1 MLAVGFS
8 SYGKVELQDVPRPAL
23 RKDTDAIVLVTT
35 AAIGPWD
42 VDRYESTSTSPVIPG
57 GEFAGIIVEIGSKVL
72 NFELDDLVSNTVQ
85 IGGIRTSSFLFG
97 TNYLAGGHAE
107 YVRVPQAD
115 NSLIK
120 ISAAAEERSLMA
132 GGTVG
137 LGMKAASAAIERLRH
152 GSVTVYG
159 ANPIAISMLS
169 ALDSSD
175 KGLKN
180 RVNLVESHDAR
191 RTLGARHAN
200 ATVESVD
207 ALPEGTCGLAVIPDV
222 AHHDIGAYV
231 EHAYRHCDSLLIAEP
246 YGLTRLDQLGHKLP
260 TLRTITSVQWPS
272 ASEAQKIAYSIQ
284 VRKLELTPLVS
295 HVVPLDE
302 AQSAY
307 EMAANRSPGVQQV
320 LLKP

>member
-1 MLAVGFS
+1 MLAVGFT
-8 SYGKVELQDVPRPAL
+8 SYGNVELQDVPRPSL
-23 RKDTDAIVLVTT
+23 REDTDAIVLVTT

-42 VDRYESTSTSPVIPG
+42 IDRYESTSTAPVIPG
-57 GEFAGIIVEIGSKVL
+57 GEFSGIIVEIGSKVA

-115 NSLIK
+115 ESLIK
-120 ISAAAEERSLMA
+120 ISTAAEERSLLA

-137 LGMKAASAAIERLRH
+137 LGMKAAAAAVEHLRH
-152 GSVTVYG
+152 GSITVYG
-159 ANPIAISMLS
+159 ANPIAISMLT
-169 ALDSSD
+169 ALGSSD
-175 KGLKN
+175 KELKK
-180 RVNLVESHDAR
+180 RVNLVEAHDAR
-191 RTLGARHAN
+191 RTLGSQHAN
-200 ATVESVD
+200 SAVDHID
-207 ALPEGTCGLAVIPDV
+207 ALPDDTCGLAVIPDV
-222 AHHDIGAYV
+222 THPEIAAYV
-231 EHAYRHCDSLLIAEP
+231 EHAYQHCDSLLIAEP
-246 YGLTRLDQLGHKLP
+246 YGLARLDQLGHELP
-260 TLRTITSVQWPS
+260 TSRTITSVQWPS